1 MPAQAYY
8 QDDDFGFSGARD
20 AADFLRAVSAFRDEV
35 DADERDFDEASEYE
49 VWREHDAKR
58 PRRGRSGEYWQ
69 EEAGRIREEIDHL
82 VRMYEAASGR
92 RSEPRRTRPRR
103 RPEARRARPNGEDA
117 WLKKMFMFMM
127 LAELV

>member
-20 AADFLRAVSAFRDEV
+20 AAEFLRAVSSFRDEV
-35 DADERDFDEASEYE
+35 GDEEPDIDDASDYRAHRDHEA
-49 VWREHDAKR
+49 D
-58 PRRGRSGEYWQ
+58 RRGRSGEYWQ
-69 EEAGRIREEIDHL
+69 EEAGRIRHEIDHL
-82 VRMYEAASGR
+82 VRLYEVASGR
-92 RSEPRRTRPRR
+92 RTEARPPRPRR
-103 RPEARRARPNGEDA
+103 RPPVRRARPAGGDV

>member
-1 MPAQAYY
+1 MPAHAYY

-35 DADERDFDEASEYE
+35 AADEHDIDEPSEYR
-49 VWREHDAKR
+49 VRRDHDAR
-58 PRRGRSGEYWQ
+58 RTRRGRSGEYWQ
-69 EEAGRIREEIDHL
+69 EEAGRIRDEIDHL
-82 VRMYEAASGR
+82 VRMYEVASGR
-92 RSEPRRTRPRR
+92 RSEPRPSRPRR
-103 RPEARRARPNGEDA
+103 RPEIRRARPAGGDA